1 MSIAPCRVH
10 NEYTGVLAN
19 GLGECLWA
27 LLDNDVTPADFAG
40 ERSVGRRPAGVFAVD
55 KLGNDNLVLEAGLAD
70 LSLDGG
76 AIDCEVAKVSKELLG
91 TVLALNE
98 LEELLRVV
106 DELAS
111 NQVSCSV
118 VPIKFPLRW
127 SKSSRQ

>member
-1 MSIAPCRVH
+1 MSVAPRRVH
-10 NEYTGVLAN
+10 DEHTRVLAD
-19 GLGECLWA
+19 GLRKCLGA
-27 LLDNDVTPADFAG
+27 LLDDNVTPADFAG
-40 ERSVGRRPAGVFAVD
+40 EGSVCRRAVRVFTVD

-76 AIDCEVAKVSKELLG
+76 AIDCEVSKVSKELLG

-111 NQVSCSV
+111 NQVSCSI
-118 VPIKFPLRW
+118 VPIYFPLRW